1 MTPDDPNWQLQQ
13 KDGCQWYIWYIPT
26 PAMVFFL
33 KPDDKIMGLW
43 GFAVN
48 SQTNPAKLIQPLA
61 PHVLTKRFAAM
72 PWR

>member
-1 MTPDDPNWQLQQ
+1 MTPTGNSN
-13 KDGCQWYIWYIPT
+13 KKMVVRYIPT